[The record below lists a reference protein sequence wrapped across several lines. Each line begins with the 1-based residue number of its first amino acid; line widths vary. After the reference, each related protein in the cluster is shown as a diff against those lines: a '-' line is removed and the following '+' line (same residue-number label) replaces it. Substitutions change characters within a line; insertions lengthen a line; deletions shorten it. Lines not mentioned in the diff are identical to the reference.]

1 MSSGLDPGTLEMV
14 EFSVALVLNAVLT
27 FAVVATDERWLAYSN
42 PELLDRA
49 WPSSTRLS
57 ASIAF
62 GPLCLPIHFWR
73 TRTSVLRR
81 LLGLAAAAGVI
92 LVVQAIVVAID
103 LLA

>member
-1 MSSGLDPGTLEMV
+1 MSASLDPGTLEMI
-14 EFSVALVLNAVLT
+14 EFSAAFFLNSSLT
-27 FAVVATDERWLAYSN
+27 FAVVFTDERWLAHSH

-49 WPSSTRLS
+49 WPASTRLS
-57 ASIAF
+57 AAIAF